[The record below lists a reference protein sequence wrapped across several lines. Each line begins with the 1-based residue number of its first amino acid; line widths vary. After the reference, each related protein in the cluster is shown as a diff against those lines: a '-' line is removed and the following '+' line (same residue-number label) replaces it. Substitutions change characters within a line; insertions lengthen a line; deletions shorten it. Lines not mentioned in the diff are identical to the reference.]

1 VIEEGLME
9 KVVSAHSALR
19 GATAQGE
26 EMLQPDEVAAM
37 VRLHGLGWGA
47 KRLAREFG
55 CARNTVRRYLRQ
67 GGPTPFRRPA
77 RRSALDGLDD
87 WLRERFFRHG
97 GNADVVRQE
106 LAAERGIVLSLRHVE
121 RRVAPLRRALEAE
134 ARATVRFETPP
145 GRQLQIDFGE
155 RGVVIGAE
163 RVRVHLFVATLGY
176 SRRIHVR
183 ASLRERQAD
192 WFEGIESAFLHFG
205 GVPAEVLLD
214 NARALVEHHDAA
226 TREVRFNAKLH
237 AFARHWG
244 FRPRA
249 CAPYRAR
256 SKGKDE
262 RGVGY
267 VKKNAIAGRR
277 FGSWPEFEAHLAAWC
292 REVADR
298 RVHGTTGEAPIA
310 RFEREAPALG
320 SLGGRAAFGPL
331 RDLVRR
337 VQADCAVDVDTT
349 SYSVPWR
356 LIGETVQATICAG
369 GVVIR
374 HAGEVVADHA
384 VCPGR
389 RQRITERAH
398 LAGVVGAD
406 GPVRRIS
413 PAPPPPPPSLLRPL
427 ADYELA
433 AGGGW

>member
-1 VIEEGLME
+1 MMKTME
-9 KVVSAHSALR
+9 SGHSDPR
-19 GATAQGE
+19 GSMARGE

-37 VRLHGLGWGA
+37 IRLHGLGWGA

-67 GGPTPFRRPA
+67 GGPAPFRQPA
-77 RRSALDGLDD
+77 RRSALDGLDG

-97 GNADVVRQE
+97 GNADVIRQE
-106 LAAERGIVLSLRHVE
+106 LAVEHGVVLSLRHVE
-121 RRVAPLRRALEAE
+121 RRVARWRRELKAQ

-155 RGVVIGAE
+155 ARVWIGGE
-163 RVRVHLFVATLGY
+163 KLRVHLFVATLGF
-176 SRRIHVR
+176 SRRMHVR

-192 WFEGIESAFLHFG
+192 WFEGMESSFLHFG

-214 NARALVEHHDAA
+214 NARALVEHHDVA

-256 SKGKDE
+256 TKGKDE

-267 VKKNAIAGRR
+267 VKKNAVAGRR
-277 FGSWPEFEAHLAAWC
+277 FDSWAAFEAHLAAWS
-292 REVADR
+292 REIADQ
-298 RVHGTTGEAPIA
+298 RVHGTTGELPAA
-310 RFEREAPALG
+310 RFAREAQALRP
-320 SLGGRAAFGPL
+320 LGGRAPFGQL

-337 VQADCAVDVDTT
+337 VQADCAVDVDTN

-356 LIGETVQATICAG
+356 LIGESVQVIICAG
-369 GVVIR
+369 RVVIR
-374 HAGEVVADHA
+374 HAGEIVADHA

-389 RQRITERAH
+389 RQRITDRAH

-406 GPVRRIS
+406 GLVRRIS
-413 PAPPPPPPSLLRPL
+413 APTPAPPPPASLLRPL
-427 ADYELA
+427 AEYELA